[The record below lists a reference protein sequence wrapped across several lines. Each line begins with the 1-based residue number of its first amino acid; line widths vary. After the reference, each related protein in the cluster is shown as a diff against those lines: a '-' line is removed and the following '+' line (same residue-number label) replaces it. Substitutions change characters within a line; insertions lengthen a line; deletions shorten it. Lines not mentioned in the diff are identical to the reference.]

1 VPPPAPPISALATPL
16 TLRAPAGSVALETNL
31 LLAPIAG
38 WCELAW
44 RLTVRECGGVGL
56 ACTDLLSPQ
65 GLLCSSETSYD
76 LARTHDLDKPIGM
89 QLYGSDPQILAEGA
103 RWCADHGATV
113 VDINMGCPVDKVCK
127 KDGGSKLMCNLPNT
141 FKVFEA
147 VRAALPDHI
156 PLTAKM
162 RLGWDEAAYE
172 AGVASDLA
180 VGLCQRGAALI
191 TVHGRTTEM
200 KFTSQCRREGI
211 KRVVEAVGESTGR
224 YDGTITGGVPVIG
237 NGDIR
242 EPHDVLDMM
251 SETGC
256 AGVMIGRGSFG
267 NPWIFAEAWELQ
279 KQASGI
285 RHQGS
290 GPDPAQCPI
299 PDPQSL
305 PDSAR
310 LDTIAAYFDRMI
322 EFRSEHH
329 AMHVIRQKISWLGKT
344 INRGHCKALKNA
356 VRLAKTPAEVHA
368 ALDAWRSGELRKE
381 AEALIEPASSEPG
394 A

>member
-1 VPPPAPPISALATPL
+1 MLATPL
-16 TLRAPAGSVALETNL
+16 TLRAPAGSVALESNL

-56 ACTDLLSPQ
+56 ACTDLLSPK
-65 GLLCSSETSYD
+65 GLICGSEASYD

-89 QLYGSDPQILAEGA
+89 QLYGSDPQILADGA

-141 FKVFEA
+141 FRVFEA
-147 VRAALPDHI
+147 VREALPGHI

-172 AGVASDLA
+172 AGVACDLA
-180 VGLCQRGAALI
+180 IGLCERGAALI

-200 KFTSQCRREGI
+200 KFKGECRRAGI
-211 KRVVEAVGESTGR
+211 RRVVEAVGESTGR
-224 YDGTITGGVPVIG
+224 YDGTVSGGVPVIG
-237 NGDIR
+237 NGDVR
-242 EPHDVLDMM
+242 EPQDVLGMM
-251 SETGC
+251 AETGC

-267 NPWIFAEAWELQ
+267 NPWIFREAWA
-279 KQASGI
+279 KQRGLDPSGVAPSEDE
-285 RHQGS
+285 QM
-290 GPDPAQCPI
+290 
-299 PDPQSL
+299 
-305 PDSAR
+305 
-310 LDTIAAYFDRMI
+310 DTIRAYFDRMI

-329 AMHVIRQKISWLGKT
+329 AMHVIRQKISWLGKAV
-344 INRGHCKALKNA
+344 NRGHCKALKNA
-356 VRLAKTPAEVHA
+356 VRLAETPDEVRA
-368 ALDAWRSGELRKE
+368 AIESWRSGALRRDE
-381 AEALIEPASSEPG
+381 AEV
-394 A
+394 

>member
-1 VPPPAPPISALATPL
+1 VPPLPTALATPL

-89 QLYGSDPQILAEGA
+89 QLYGADPQILAEGA

-172 AGVASDLA
+172 AGVACDLA
-180 VGLCQRGAALI
+180 VGLCRRGAALI

-200 KFTSQCRREGI
+200 KFTGQCRREGI

-242 EPHDVLDMM
+242 EPHDVLDMLA
-251 SETGC
+251 ETGC

-267 NPWIFAEAWELQ
+267 NPWIFAEAWALQ
-279 KQASGI
+279 KGLATGDQPLGMNSSSLVASG
-285 RHQGS
+285 
-290 GPDPAQCPI
+290 
-299 PDPQSL
+299 QSQVAS
-305 PDSAR
+305 DSAR

-322 EFRSEHH
+322 EFRGEHH

-368 ALDAWRSGELRKE
+368 ALEAWRSGELRKE
-381 AEALIEPASSEPG
+381 AEALSEPAAYEPG